1 MIKNNNDFLDGAIF
15 WLVGWFE
22 ILRQK
27 FFAIGGGSLRGH
39 VAKPKIK
46 TLIIEPILKE
56 K

>member
-27 FFAIGGGSLRGH
+27 FFAIGGGVG
-39 VAKPKIK
+39 ATMDITKNKDP
-46 TLIIEPILKE
+46 EN
-56 K
+56 